1 MTYPILHTIVVAARV
16 KPRLNIHDR
25 SIRDMVRNRGL
36 CADVYCND
44 CIFCEIHGARTG
56 CGGKV
61 DGAHYDN
68 HKCRAF
74 RVYILKLLGVTP

>member
-1 MTYPILHTIVVAARV
+1 MTYPILHTISVAARV
-16 KPRLNIHDR
+16 KPRLNINDR
-25 SIRDMVRNRGL
+25 SIRVMVRDRGL
-36 CADVYCND
+36 CADIHCDD

-61 DGAHYDN
+61 DGAKYDTP
-68 HKCRAF
+68 KCRAF